1 MYYHSEYF
9 DNLDNQSTYQNY
21 LSKIKVL
28 ITVPVLNEEYDLE
41 KNIKILADFSTKNF
55 NYEWE
60 IEIADN
66 GSSDK
71 TPEIGQKLANENNR
85 IKYLR
90 LEKRG
95 RGLALKESWQK
106 SNADILSYMDVD
118 LSANIEAFPK
128 LIEEIMKGA
137 DIAIGS
143 RLSKFSRT
151 KRQPKREIISRGY
164 NLLIKLL
171 FQNKF
176 SDAQCGFKMI
186 KREVAK
192 ALLPKIKDDS
202 WFFNTE
208 LLFLAE
214 RCGYKIS
221 EVPVEWIEDLD
232 SRVNILK
239 TAIEDIKGLVRIKF
253 GKS

>member
-1 MYYHSEYF
+1 M
-9 DNLDNQSTYQNY
+9 
-21 LSKIKVL
+21 KVL
-28 ITVPVLNEEYDLE
+28 ITVPVLNEENDLE
-41 KNIKILADFSTKNF
+41 KNIKILADFLSKNF

-66 GSSDK
+66 GSSDR
-71 TPEIGQKLANENNR
+71 TSEIGKKLANGNNR

-118 LSANIEAFPK
+118 LSTNLEAFPK

-143 RLSKFSRT
+143 RLLMTSRT
-151 KRQPKREIISRGY
+151 KRQIKREILSRGY
-164 NLLIKLL
+164 NILVKLL
-171 FQNKF
+171 FRNGF
-176 SDAQCGFKMI
+176 SDAQCGFKAI
-186 KREVAK
+186 KKEAANMV
-192 ALLPKIKDDS
+192 LPKIKNDS
-202 WFFNTE
+202 WFFDTE
-208 LLFLAE
+208 LLLLAE
-214 RCGYKIS
+214 RHNYKIA

-239 TAIEDIKGLVRIKF
+239 TAIEDVKGLIRVKIANK
-253 GKS
+253 